1 MCVGVRL
8 RLSSSCV
15 SRSRVSPQPSTPDV
29 SHGLAA
35 SPTPKRACV
44 FPVLGVCVF
53 AASFFTNGLQRQVV
67 GELLR

>member
-44 FPVLGVCVF
+44 FPVLGVC
-53 AASFFTNGLQRQVV
+53 ASVCCEFFYQWVAEAG
-67 GELLR
+67 GW